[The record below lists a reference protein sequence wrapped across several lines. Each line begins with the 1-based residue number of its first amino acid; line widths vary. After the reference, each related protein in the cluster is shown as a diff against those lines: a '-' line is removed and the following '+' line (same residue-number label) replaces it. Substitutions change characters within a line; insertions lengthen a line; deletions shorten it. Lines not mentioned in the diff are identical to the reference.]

1 MDACVYCEGQVDDCF
16 NPQKNPALKKQ
27 IRLARRVYP
36 DAVITRVIQL
46 ARQGHTEIDFEE
58 FTTGWDSGTIHRSSL
73 SES

>member
-16 NPQKNPALKKQ
+16 NPLKNPALKKQ

-46 ARQGHTEIDFEE
+46 ARQGHTEIDF
-58 FTTGWDSGTIHRSSL
+58 
-73 SES
+73 